1 MLFTALLS
9 TAVAYQRRERNVQY
23 LSIMENTKK
32 KKKKNIEFSTDGT
45 IKEQELTL
53 LWSPEMALSLP
64 MPIYSCHRK

>member
-32 KKKKNIEFSTDGT
+32 KKKKT
-45 IKEQELTL
+45 
-53 LWSPEMALSLP
+53 
-64 MPIYSCHRK
+64 

>member
-32 KKKKNIEFSTDGT
+32 KKKHRIFYRRNYKRTRVNSVVESWDGT
-45 IKEQELTL
+45 ELAHAHL
-53 LWSPEMALSLP
+53 FLP
-64 MPIYSCHRK
+64 